1 VLKSLSADHSE
12 RIFMKKLLLSSAIF
26 ILSLLFISSAEPQ
39 QTTKYQDKTGEAQ
52 EKSDQQN
59 DKARDKDKT
68 EKFRRKSIQKDD
80 AHLKYQDKAGKDQGK
95 PDQKD
100 EIPRNKYKIG
110 KEQGKS
116 TKQDD
121 NLLKPQDRTGKDQQ
135 DSFQKYNDALY
146 KKWVERYQKKY
157 YPEDDGAINNG
168 KYQDR
173 TTTSEGYRSFWKMLA
188 EKRHHDRKM
197 TGSREGTDTK
207 KNKSES
213 RGIITDYR
221 YKLYE

>member
-1 VLKSLSADHSE
+1 
-12 RIFMKKLLLSSAIF
+12 MKKLLLSSAIF

-39 QTTKYQDKTGEAQ
+39 QTTQYQDKTGKEQEKSDQKDDNAHKKSKVEKSRGKSIQQYEALLKYQDKT
-52 EKSDQQN
+52 EK
-59 DKARDKDKT
+59 
-68 EKFRRKSIQKDD
+68 E
-80 AHLKYQDKAGKDQGK
+80 QGK

-100 EIPRNKYKIG
+100 AIPRNKYKIG

-116 TKQDD
+116 AKQDD

-146 KKWVERYQKKY
+146 KKWHERYQKKY
-157 YPEDDGAINNG
+157 YPEDDEAINYV

-173 TTTSEGYRSFWKMLA
+173 TATSEGYKSFWELLA
-188 EKRHHDRKM
+188 EKRHRDRKK

-207 KNKSES
+207 KNKAEN